1 MRWQRLTRS
10 FRHANYRRYFFGQV
24 VSLNGTWM
32 QNVAQAWLVYRLTDS
47 SFMLGLV
54 SFLSLAPVLVF
65 GLFGG
70 MIADRLPR
78 FRLFLG
84 AQMLACLQALTL
96 GLLTVT
102 DTVTVGWIMALALVL
117 GLVHAFE
124 IPARHTLVAMLVPKE
139 DLHNAVALNSSTFN
153 FARFLGPMLA
163 GLLVAMWG
171 EGPVILLNALS
182 FLAVIIA
189 ILRIRIPVTPDA
201 LEKRQEG
208 VWAGLQFAWQRPNL
222 RYALMIV
229 GAISLFANPYLVLM
243 PVFAKEIY
251 NGGSDLLGVLV
262 GVAGAGAL
270 VGALRLAQREKGEG
284 LERIISSAGLLLAVV
299 LMLFA
304 YMPYVSGALFLV
316 VLTGYG
322 ITTLVAST
330 NTYLQLSAP
339 DHLRGRVM
347 SLFSVIFIGLAPVG
361 NLLAGGL
368 AEWLGVQLTV
378 LLMGAVTLGFAVY
391 YRGYLNRRGED
402 DSHG

>member
-10 FRHANYRRYFFGQV
+10 LRRSNYRLYFFGQL

-32 QNVAQAWLVYRLTDS
+32 QNLAQAWLVYRLTES

-70 MIADRLPR
+70 VIADRLPR

-84 AQMLACLQALTL
+84 AQMLACVQALTL

-102 DTVTVGWIMALALVL
+102 GTVTVEWIMVLALLL
-117 GLVHAFE
+117 GLVHAVE
-124 IPARHTLVAMLVPKE
+124 IPARHTLVALLVPRE
-139 DLHNAVALNSSTFN
+139 ELHNAVALNSSTFN

-163 GLLVAMWG
+163 GWLIALWG
-171 EGPVILLNALS
+171 EGPVILLNSLS
-182 FLAVIIA
+182 FLAVILA
-189 ILRIRIPVTPDA
+189 ILRIRVPVTPDR
-201 LEKRQEG
+201 LEHSQQG
-208 VWAGLQFAWQRPNL
+208 VWEGLKFAWQRPEL

-229 GAISLFANPYLVLM
+229 GAVSLFANPYLVLM
-243 PVFAKEIY
+243 PVFAREVHG
-251 NGGSDLLGVLV
+251 GGSDLLGLLV

-284 LERIISSAGLLLAVV
+284 LERIIANAALLLAVA

-304 YMPYVSGALFLV
+304 YMPRVDGAMVLAM
-316 VLTGYG
+316 LTGYA
-322 ITTLVAST
+322 ITTLVAAT
-330 NTYLQLSAP
+330 NTFLQLSAP

-347 SLFSVIFIGLAPVG
+347 SLFSVVFIGLSPVG
-361 NLLAGGL
+361 NLLAGAL
-368 AEWLGVQLTV
+368 AEVLGVQFTV
-378 LLMGAVTLGFAVY
+378 LALGAVCLGFAGR
-391 YRGYLNRRGED
+391 YRALRGTR
-402 DSHG
+402 SA